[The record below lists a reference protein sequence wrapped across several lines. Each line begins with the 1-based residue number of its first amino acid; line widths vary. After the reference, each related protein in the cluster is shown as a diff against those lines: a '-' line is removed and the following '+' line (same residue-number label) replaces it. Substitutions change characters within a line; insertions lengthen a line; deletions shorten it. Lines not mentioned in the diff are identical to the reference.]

1 MVAPITHICESSY
14 APFISFKLLPAIT
27 NFQAIQFISNI
38 LTILTGSTPQRRLS
52 HNSIFSESISL
63 EPKGVVWRK
72 KTSMAIKVID
82 LLPEFKT
89 KTIRILVAY
98 ETSQISVNAPF
109 RENTIGQEI
118 MD

>member
-1 MVAPITHICESSY
+1 MVALITHICESSY
-14 APFISFKLLPAIT
+14 APFISFKLLPVIT
-27 NFQAIQFISNI
+27 NFQAIQFINN
-38 LTILTGSTPQRRLS
+38 ILTGSTPQRRLS

-72 KTSMAIKVID
+72 KTSMAIEVID

-89 KTIRILVAY
+89 KTICILVAY
-98 ETSQISVNAPF
+98 GTSQISVNAPF